1 MAHYVTCIHCKEK
14 FNRDKEEFIQVSE
27 RRYAHK
33 KCAEAADAEK
43 DQELKDLEALEEYIM
58 KVLDEE
64 YITARVRKQ
73 IKDFKKEYNYTYS
86 GMLKSLIWWYDIK
99 GNSAEKANG
108 GIGILPFIY
117 NDAYNYYLNL
127 FLANQQNINKDVKS
141 YTSKVREITIKSP
154 VVEFSKKLFNL
165 DDEVEDEQT
174 E

>member
-14 FNRDKEEFIQVSE
+14 FNRDKEDFIQISE

-86 GMLKSLIWWYDIK
+86 GMLKSLIWWYEVK

-117 NDAYNYYLNL
+117 NDAADYYYHLYLAKIANADKEVTNYKPIIKEVTIQAP
-127 FLANQQNINKDVKS
+127 F
-141 YTSKVREITIKSP
+141 ITLP
-154 VVEFSKKLFNL
+154 TPKLF
-165 DDEVEDEQT
+165 EF
-174 E
+174 